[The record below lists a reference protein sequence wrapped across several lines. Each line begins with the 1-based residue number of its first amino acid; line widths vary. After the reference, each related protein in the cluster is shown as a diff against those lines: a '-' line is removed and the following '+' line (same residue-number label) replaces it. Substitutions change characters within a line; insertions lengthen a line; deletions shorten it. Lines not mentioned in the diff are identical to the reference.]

1 MLKHENGVF
10 FGLEISTFSRLSY
23 RSTAGLE
30 NGVFPYLAVDLS
42 LCKKFALTV
51 FKAFPLAVLYQ
62 TAIFPGVF
70 DSLIEHEQQSGCCA
84 L

>member
-1 MLKHENGVF
+1 
-10 FGLEISTFSRLSY
+10 
-23 RSTAGLE
+23 
-30 NGVFPYLAVDLS
+30 VFPYLAVDLS

-51 FKAFPLAVLYQ
+51 FNSFGSAVLYH